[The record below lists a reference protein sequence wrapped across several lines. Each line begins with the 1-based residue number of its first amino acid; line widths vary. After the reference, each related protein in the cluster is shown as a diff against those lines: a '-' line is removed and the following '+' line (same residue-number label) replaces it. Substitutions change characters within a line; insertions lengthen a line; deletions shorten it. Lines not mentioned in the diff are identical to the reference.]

1 MFPLSEKSKVLVL
14 IKKKKKHAEV
24 AKIYRKNKSSIHE
37 IVKNEK
43 EIHICFGLTPHTAKV
58 MVIAYDKHFSKM
70 EKALNLF
77 SKIF

>member
-1 MFPLSEKSKVLVL
+1 M
-14 IKKKKKHAEV
+14 
-24 AKIYRKNKSSIHE
+24 
-37 IVKNEK
+37 KNEK

>member
-37 IVKNEK
+37 IMKNEK
-43 EIHICFGLTPHTAKV
+43 EF
-58 MVIAYDKHFSKM
+58 
-70 EKALNLF
+70 
-77 SKIF
+77 IFVLLLHLILQKLWS